1 MYICAYNEDITGE
14 TVKIFRLL
22 YAHMYIMEV
31 ILEAMS
37 IGKLKDVAEA
47 EGKTVRQMV
56 IDAVKKRGSILGA
69 AKELD
74 VSPTTIRYHLE
85 QAGMKLTVKTI
96 VTVEKAS

>member
-1 MYICAYNEDITGE
+1 MG
-14 TVKIFRLL
+14 
-22 YAHMYIMEV
+22 
-31 ILEAMS
+31 
-37 IGKLKDVAEA
+37 IGKLTDMATA

-56 IDAVKKRGSILGA
+56 IDAVNKRGSILGA

-96 VTVEKAS
+96 VKLEKVS